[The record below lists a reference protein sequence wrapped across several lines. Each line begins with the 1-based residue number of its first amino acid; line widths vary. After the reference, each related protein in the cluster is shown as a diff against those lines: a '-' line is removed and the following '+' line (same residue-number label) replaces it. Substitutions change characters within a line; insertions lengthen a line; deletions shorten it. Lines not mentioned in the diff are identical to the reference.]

1 MKNKKQKRKEIIPSP
16 SIKITRQKKKIKKN
30 KKKLQIQFGV
40 TANKSGTCSL
50 LPLSPLIIQVSDYL
64 LLSD

>member
-16 SIKITRQKKKIKKN
+16 SIKITRQKKKKK

-40 TANKSGTCSL
+40 TANKSGTCSS